1 MTDKPKIAIVGAG
14 LGGVTCALLL
24 QQKGHDVVIYEQAP
38 RLARIG
44 AGIGLGPNVLNVMD
58 AIGLARRLLE
68 IGIVKETDF
77 SRVWDTGEILWN
89 RNDADWEPLFGMPSL
104 TMHRGD
110 MLSVMSA
117 ALAPGTIIF
126 NKQLLDIG
134 HRLGG
139 TQLVF
144 TDQTEYEADIVI
156 GADGVNSKVREILLG
171 YEEPTYT
178 GFVAYRSIYPAS
190 LLGDFKI
197 SSDGAKWWSDDRHP
211 AQEDRHFIIY
221 YLTKKRDEVYF
232 VTGSPAP
239 DWPGGVSSIPA
250 TKAEIKR
257 CYEGFHD
264 EVQRVIDASPAAS
277 KWPLLERNPLP
288 LWSRDNVVM
297 LGDACHPMKPHMG
310 QGAGMAIEDAAIL
323 ARSIDAANGNFAS
336 AFRRYRATRI
346 DRTSD
351 IQRQSHEN
359 VWMKYATDPSG
370 VFGYNAMTVPLATED
385 AMSGESGV
393 KAG

>member
-1 MTDKPKIAIVGAG
+1 MSIKPRIAVVGAG
-14 LGGVTCALLL
+14 LGGVTCAILL
-24 QQKGHDVVIYEQAP
+24 QKMGHDVVVYEQAP

-44 AGIGLGPNVLNVMD
+44 AGIGLGPNVLKVMREAGVMD
-58 AIGLARRLLE
+58 QMMD
-68 IGIVKETDF
+68 IGIVHESSY

-89 RNDADWEPLFGMPSL
+89 RRENDWAERYGLPPL

-110 MLSVMSA
+110 MLTVLSR
-117 ALAPGTIIF
+117 ALKPGTIVF

-134 HRLGG
+134 TRMGE
-139 TQLVF
+139 TQLLF

-156 GADGVNSKVREILLG
+156 GADGVNSRVREILLG
-171 YEEPTYT
+171 YEPPIYT
-178 GFVAYRSIYPAS
+178 GFVAYRSIYPTS
-190 LLGDFKI
+190 LLGDFKL
-197 SSDGAKWWSDDRHP
+197 SSDAAKWWSDDRHP

-221 YLTKKRDEVYF
+221 YLTKQRDEVYF

-250 TKAEIKR
+250 TKAEIKE

-264 EVQRVIDASPAAS
+264 EVQRVIDAAPAAS

-288 LWSRDNVVM
+288 LWSRDNIVV

-323 ARSIDAANGNFAS
+323 ARCIDGAAGNFTS
-336 AFRRYRATRI
+336 AFRRYRANRI
-346 DRTSD
+346 ERTSRV
-351 IQRQSHEN
+351 QRESHQN
-359 VWMKYATDPSG
+359 VWMKHPTDPSW
-370 VFGYNAMTVPLATED
+370 VYGYDATTVDLISED
-385 AMSGESGV
+385 ALV
-393 KAG
+393 D